1 MNYVALTEKLI
12 KAITTDSDMVTV
24 KEFLSDEENKVI
36 IQVLVS
42 ESDLPKVIGKG
53 GKIINAIRTILK
65 ASSSLHDRKIITI
78 NVESF

>member
-1 MNYVALTEKLI
+1 MDYVALTEKLI

-24 KEFLSDEENKVI
+24 KEFPSDDENKVI

-42 ESDLPKVIGKG
+42 KEDLPKVIGKG
-53 GKIINAIRTILK
+53 GKTINAIRTILK
-65 ASSSLHDRKIITI
+65 ASSSLHDHKFITI